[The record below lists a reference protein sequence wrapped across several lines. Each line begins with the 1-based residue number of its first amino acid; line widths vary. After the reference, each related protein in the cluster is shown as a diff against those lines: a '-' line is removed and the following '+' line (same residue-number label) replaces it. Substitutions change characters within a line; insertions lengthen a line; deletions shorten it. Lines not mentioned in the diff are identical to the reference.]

1 MLRFVN
7 CRPIVV
13 LAACVALAG
22 CGKSATKEAKP
33 AGPKYIV
40 VSAADCADNTGLD
53 YEKCLTLIEGA
64 IKEHDRSAS
73 IYTKLTECEKAEGSD
88 RCDRIREKA
97 YRARLTAFQITMTD
111 NPSAAPLYFNKDDKP
126 GFRSASIGDISPD
139 ADSFTFTKRASDAA
153 HLHAK
158 KS

>member
-13 LAACVALAG
+13 LGACFALAG
-22 CGKSATKEAKP
+22 CGKSATKEVKST
-33 AGPKYIV
+33 GPKFIV

-64 IKEHDRSAS
+64 IKEHDRAAT
-73 IYTKLTECEKAEGSD
+73 IYKKLAECEKAEGPE

-97 YRARLTAFQITMTD
+97 YRARLKAFQITMTD
-111 NPSAAPLYFNKDDKP
+111 NPSAAPLYSNKDGKP
-126 GFRSASIGDISPD
+126 GFRSASIGDVSPD
-139 ADSFTFTKRASDAA
+139 ADSFTFTKRARDAA

>member
-1 MLRFVN
+1 MLRLVN

-13 LAACVALAG
+13 LAACFALAG

-33 AGPKYIV
+33 TGPKHIV

-53 YEKCLTLIEGA
+53 YEKCLTLIESA
-64 IKEHDRSAS
+64 IKEHDRLAT
-73 IYTKLTECEKAEGSD
+73 IYTKLAECEKAEGPD
-88 RCDRIREKA
+88 RCDRIRDKA
-97 YRARLTAFQITMTD
+97 YRARLTAFQITLTEQ
-111 NPSAAPLYFNKDDKP
+111 PAAAPLYSNKDDKP
-126 GFRSASIGDISPD
+126 GFRSASVGDVSPD
-139 ADSFTFTKRASDAA
+139 ADSFTFTKRATDAA